1 MRRAILTAMLAALLA
16 GSVLAGCGSEETSRS
31 SDSGEGVTGES
42 GSQTTQ
48 QASRAGSTREVEGTV
63 ETGAGKT
70 SERLRCSAE
79 ERARAGREE
88 IRIGDFEPPE
98 EIPAYEI
105 IEEKPVE
112 RDGAKAT
119 RLLVDTPVGS
129 EEDYTLI
136 TRDIKSRYSELD
148 AIGIEFTDSTGTLSY
163 NGGAMIFNTPCG
175 VDYIGY
181 IWAPPNNEGY
191 DMITPK
197 E

>member
-1 MRRAILTAMLAALLA
+1 MLAALA
-16 GSVLAGCGSEETSRS
+16 AVGVLAGCGFEEASRS
-31 SDSGEGVTGES
+31 SDSEVGFTGEG
-42 GSQTTQ
+42 GSRTTQ
-48 QASRAGSTREVEGTV
+48 SASQAGYTAEIVRTV
-63 ETGAGKT
+63 DSNPGEA

-79 ERARAGREE
+79 ERTREGREE

-98 EIPAYEI
+98 EVPAYEI

-129 EEDYTLI
+129 EEDYILI
-136 TRDIKSRYSELD
+136 TRDIKSRYGELD
-148 AIGIEFTDSTGTLSY
+148 AVGIEFTDSTGTLSY

-191 DMITPK
+191 DMIAPK